1 MPEIEKH
8 YGLAWKKIDLHIH
21 TPASLE
27 DLIDKSIKPEQIVD
41 KAKELGLDAICIS
54 DHNTGLWVDK
64 IKAAAQGTDITVFP
78 GVEITVQG
86 GRTNVHI
93 LAIFD
98 PSKNT
103 DDINHLLSTLGII
116 PEERGRIDVLAKE
129 TVNETINIISQSG
142 GIPCLA
148 HADST
153 SGVLH
158 DMKGVPRRDVIQNP
172 KLLGVHTV
180 SDETAKFLDG
190 NDPIYKRKLAT
201 FRASDSHDIT
211 GIGRQVTYFK
221 MGVMTLSALRQC
233 FLDPDTRIRKEIIES
248 PCPRIKSIE
257 CSGGFLRGQRCDFH
271 QGLNTIIG
279 GKGVGKSLIIE
290 FVRFALRQPSSITP
304 IADDMQGKLIS
315 QLGLGE
321 TVTVYVRT
329 QSGAE
334 FKITRLFDGVDNPT
348 EVENISVGSVYEGD
362 TPRLFPI
369 LAYSQNEIVDV
380 SRDTSAQL
388 RLIDNLIDIA
398 SHNRAIEDSCERLRV
413 NLDDYLRSIIA
424 KQALSSILK
433 EVETIDQEIKEL
445 DAVLGDPMFSLKKEW
460 EHRKSTADAIRD
472 ATEGLRSKFQTFI
485 DSIKKA
491 PLTSLSDKDG
501 EQIDL
506 VSYHSGI
513 NHAITRL
520 TKKLQVALD
529 QFEAEITN
537 VSKHG
542 SSFGEALKQ
551 FEEQYEKFIKTVG
564 GQKQALA
571 NRRTRRNRELQ
582 EYEVKLVEMQSKAD
596 SFKSLEKERNDLLDV
611 LGKSINERY
620 QARAAVYKQ
629 LTDMSAGRLKLT
641 IQPNADKKSYIQA
654 VMDLAYGTRIRHENL
669 TALCKAKTPRKLVED
684 FVNRRTEEIMKHGD
698 LTSEQ
703 ASKFIEA
710 VCSNEIKMRDLLSI
724 PFDRIPTDIPQIE
737 YLKEDQHYY
746 PLNQLSVGQKCTA
759 LLLIALSEGSM
770 PIVVDQP
777 EDALDVA
784 TIYYDVVS
792 RLRNRKESRQFIL
805 TTHNANIAVT
815 SDSDKYHVLKATES
829 RGEIVCCGA
838 IDLDNVRS
846 AVIDHLEGG
855 TGPYTLRGKKYELAE

>member
-1 MPEIEKH
+1 MSEIEKN

-27 DLIDKSIKPEQIVD
+27 DLIDKSINPEQIVD
-41 KAKELGLDAICIS
+41 KAKELDLDAICIS

-64 IKAAAQGTDITVFP
+64 IKEAAQSTNITVFP

-86 GRTNVHI
+86 GKTNVHI

-103 DDINHLLSTLGII
+103 DDINHLLSTLGIT
-116 PEERGRIDVLAKE
+116 PEERGRIDVLARK

-180 SDETAKFLDG
+180 NNDTAKFLDG
-190 NDPIYKRKLAT
+190 NDPIYKRKVAT
-201 FRASDSHDIT
+201 FSASDSHDIN

-221 MGVMTLSALRQC
+221 MGAMTLSALRQC
-233 FLDPDTRIRKEIIES
+233 FLDPDTRIRKEIVES
-248 PCPRIKSIE
+248 ACPRIKSIE
-257 CSGGFLRGQRCDFH
+257 CSGGFLKGQRCDFH
-271 QGLNTIIG
+271 EGLNTLIG

-290 FVRFALRQPSSITP
+290 FIRFAFGQPSLVTP

-315 QLGLGE
+315 QLGQGE

-329 QSGAE
+329 QSGTE
-334 FKITRLFDGVDNPT
+334 FKITRLFDGVDNPVT
-348 EVENISVGSVYEGD
+348 VENLSDGSVYEGD
-362 TPRLFPI
+362 TRILFPI
-369 LAYSQNEIVDV
+369 LAYSQNEIIDV

-388 RLIDNLIDIA
+388 RLIDNLVDIA
-398 SHNRAIEDSCERLRV
+398 SHDRTIEDSCEKLRL
-413 NLDDYLRSIIA
+413 NLDNYLRALIA
-424 KQALSSILK
+424 EQEVSSISK
-433 EVETIDQEIKEL
+433 EIETISQEIKEL
-445 DAVLGDPMFSLKKEW
+445 DAVLGDPMFNLKKEW
-460 EHRKSTADAIRD
+460 EHRKSTAEAMSD
-472 ATEGLRSKFQTFI
+472 ATEGLRLRFQTFI
-485 DSIKKA
+485 ESIKKA
-491 PLTSLSDKDG
+491 PLATLSDKDG

-513 NHAITRL
+513 NRVIVRL
-520 TKKLQVALD
+520 TKKVQVALD
-529 QFEAEITN
+529 KFEAEITN
-537 VSKHG
+537 MSKHESG
-542 SSFGEALKQ
+542 FKEALKQ

-571 NRRTRRNRELQ
+571 NRRTRRSRELQ
-582 EYEVKLVEMQSKAD
+582 EYKAKLADTQSKAD
-596 SFKSLEKERNDLLDV
+596 SFESLEKERKGLLDV
-611 LGKSINERY
+611 LDKSVNGRY
-620 QARAAVYKQ
+620 QARATVYKE

-641 IQPNADKKSYIQA
+641 IRPNADKKSYIQA
-654 VMDLAYGTRIRHENL
+654 VVDLAYGTRIRHENL
-669 TALCKAKTPRKLVED
+669 AALCNTKTPRKLVED
-684 FVNRRTEEIMKHGD
+684 FVKRRTEEMMKQGD

-703 ASKFIEA
+703 ASKLIEA
-710 VCSNEIKMRDLLSI
+710 ACSNETKMRDLLSL
-724 PFDRIPTDIPQIE
+724 PFDRIPADIPQIE
-737 YLKEDQHYY
+737 YLKEDQQYY

-784 TIYYDVVS
+784 TVYYDVVS
-792 RLRNRKESRQFIL
+792 RLRNRKESRQFII

-815 SDSDKYHVLKATES
+815 SDSDKYHVLRATES